1 MFCVHGAILVA
12 SCEQQDKE
20 TVSTLETAHRLQA
33 GGFGP
38 LKGGLSISCSSAL
51 ARRLLASPPAPLLEA
66 LGKTLK
72 YEIAVGQNG
81 RIWIDA
87 PAAASAVLIAN
98 AIERCEFLHE
108 DQTRLLVQKL
118 TSRVQA

>member
-1 MFCVHGAILVA
+1 MW
-12 SCEQQDKE
+12 
-20 TVSTLETAHRLQA
+20 TLEKAQWAQA
-33 GGFGP
+33 GGFGL

-51 ARRLLASPPAPLLEA
+51 ARRLLASPSAPVLEA

-87 PAAASAVLIAN
+87 PAAASVVLIKN

-108 DQTRLLVQKL
+108 HQTRLLVQKL
-118 TSRVQA
+118 TSCVQA